1 MAVEDN
7 DEEGDGAKLDAYG
20 AASGAGAARGLSA
33 RSAINLRPRPRC
45 KEEPDID
52 GFVEYTLEL
61 CNSTSDLRYG
71 ISDPKPSGAHLISAW
86 ANALGKRC
94 PIL

>member
-61 CNSTSDLRYG
+61 CSSTSFFRPALWHLRPQAVWG
-71 ISDPKPSGAHLISAW
+71 SPHFCVG
-86 ANALGKRC
+86 
-94 PIL
+94 